1 MPTAFNVLYLGKL
14 PLMDTTRGNGST
26 EAASQFNGRTFGAET
41 DPLWEDFRHLTTR
54 PGYTSY
60 TANSPTDTYNNDAD
74 PNQNIGSKYEYFRTT
89 ADGGQT
95 WTPHAYDVLA
105 VYNNSVITYTDG
117 TTATIQAHIFQDYN
131 GETFWAPQ
139 ATQNGFQDA
148 MEAKPIRA
156 LKLGT
161 LSTAT
166 NSGLGANRDAWEYQI
181 PCFTRGVAITV
192 RDGQKP
198 VEDLAVGDLVL
209 TRDNGLQPIR
219 WIGSRRIGGTVLERN
234 PRLCPIRIRAG
245 ALGGNTPAS
254 DLIVSPQHRILVRSK
269 LAQRMFGIDEVLVA
283 ARQLLDVD
291 GVEIARDMPEVE
303 YFHFMFDDHQ
313 LVLANGAE
321 TESLYAGP
329 GALNAVGPAAR
340 DEILA
345 LFPELRELES
355 GVPVLPVRPLV
366 EGRTARH
373 LIGRHALTGC
383 ELIS

>member
-1 MPTAFNVLYLGKL
+1 
-14 PLMDTTRGNGST
+14 
-26 EAASQFNGRTFGAET
+26 
-41 DPLWEDFRHLTTR
+41 
-54 PGYTSY
+54 
-60 TANSPTDTYNNDAD
+60 
-74 PNQNIGSKYEYFRTT
+74 
-89 ADGGQT
+89 
-95 WTPHAYDVLA
+95 
-105 VYNNSVITYTDG
+105 
-117 TTATIQAHIFQDYN
+117 
-131 GETFWAPQ
+131 
-139 ATQNGFQDA
+139 
-148 MEAKPIRA
+148 MEAKPIQA

-166 NSGLGANRDAWEYQI
+166 NSGLAASRDAWEYQT

-219 WIGSRRIGGTVLERN
+219 WIGSRKVDGIFLECN
-234 PRLCPIRIRAG
+234 PKLRPIRIRAG
-245 ALGGNTPAS
+245 ALGRNTPAS

-291 GVEIARDMPEVE
+291 GIEIARDMPEVE

-329 GALNAVGPAAR
+329 GALKAVGPAAR

-345 LFPELRELES
+345 LFPELRELDSE
-355 GVPVLPVRPLV
+355 VVAQPARPLV

-373 LIGRHALTGC
+373 LIGRHALTGR